1 MIKMN
6 KSVLWGILFSLFIIF
21 TLTSCE
27 EDPYPDYSRLT
38 APTGVS
44 GSVVS
49 NGIRLSWNTVDD
61 AKFYMICRASSLNG
75 SKVMLSY
82 IGDGGYIY
90 NNNVIDTNPLDGN
103 NYYFIYACKSLNIQS
118 PASTPIYIQY
128 VSGNNNPGGENENK
142 IKAPTNVRAVQNGK
156 TIVLTW
162 DAVDGAS
169 RYEIFHASSANGSYS
184 SYGYWTNNRYIDE
197 VVLVTNNYYKV
208 KAIGSTTSEFSD
220 YAYCKYSDNSGSQ
233 KPSVPTGLKA
243 VQSGESIVV
252 SWNSVANTYY
262 YRLWYSTPY
271 GTENFTNV
279 YAPTTTA
286 VFDRYMDDG
295 TYQFWIQ
302 ALNSNYEES
311 DKSSKVYCTYKSN
324 SAGGDQGGDNP
335 SKLETPKNIEAY
347 SSSYFVQVSVD
358 EVPLAYEYELY
369 RSRSASSGYTK
380 ISASGGSTASKRY
393 VLTDSNP
400 LSGTTYYKV
409 KAKAL
414 SYLGIANSDFSSY
427 VKVVR

>member
-1 MIKMN
+1 MN

-27 EDPYPDYSRLT
+27 EDPYPDYSTLT

-61 AKFYMICRASSLNG
+61 AKFYMIYRSSSLNG
-75 SKVMLSY
+75 SKVKLSY
-82 IGDGGYIY
+82 IGDGGDIY

-103 NYYFIYACKSLNIQS
+103 NYYFIYACRSLNIQS

-128 VSGNNNPGGENENK
+128 ASGNNNPSGGNENK

-156 TIVLTW
+156 TIVVTW

-169 RYEIFHASSANGSYS
+169 RYEVFHASSANGTYRSC
-184 SYGYWTNNRYIDE
+184 GYWTNNRYIAD
-197 VVLVTNNYYKV
+197 VVLVTNNYYKI

-220 YAYCKYSDNSGSQ
+220 YAYCKYSDSE
-233 KPSVPTGLKA
+233 KPSVPTGLNA

-262 YRLWYSTPY
+262 YRLWYSTPS
-271 GTENFTNV
+271 GQENFTNV

-286 VFDRYMDDG
+286 VFDNYMKDG
-295 TYQFWIQ
+295 TYRFWIQ

-311 DKSSKVYCTYKSN
+311 DKSGKVSCTYRSN
-324 SAGGDQGGDNP
+324 SGGGNQGGDNP

-347 SSSYFVQVSVD
+347 SSTYFVQVSVD
-358 EVPLAYEYELY
+358 EVSLAYEYELY
-369 RSRSASSGYTK
+369 RSRSATSGYTK

-414 SYLGIANSDFSSY
+414 SYLGIADSDFSSY